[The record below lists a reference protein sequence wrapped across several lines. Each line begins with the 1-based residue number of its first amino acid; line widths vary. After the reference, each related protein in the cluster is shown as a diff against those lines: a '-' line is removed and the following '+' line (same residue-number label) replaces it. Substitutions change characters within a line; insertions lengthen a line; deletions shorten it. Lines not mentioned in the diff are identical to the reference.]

1 MISPLKA
8 IMQVVFPSTCAC
20 CGQVLVEG
28 ERQVCVGCLVD
39 MAATLYSTM
48 PDNITERKL
57 MGRIHLEAATSIY
70 YFKTENT
77 VRNMVHAMK
86 FGGNTELCRMMGRQ
100 MGLELLRSGRFDDVD
115 VLVPVP
121 LHWIRRLKRGYNQS
135 ELLCR
140 GIAEVMPREVN
151 TSAVVRHRYTRKQSK
166 QKGHRRDKNV
176 EGAFRMRRP
185 DELAGKHVLLV
196 DDVLT
201 TGATL
206 CACADALAAVPGIR
220 ISVATFSIATG

>member
-1 MISPLKA
+1 MMSPFKA
-8 IMQVVFPSTCAC
+8 IFQVLFPTTCAC
-20 CGQVLVEG
+20 CGQVLVNG
-28 ERQVCVGCLVD
+28 ERQVCIGCLTD
-39 MAATLYSTM
+39 MAATAYSAM
-48 PDNITERKL
+48 PENGAERL
-57 MGRIHLEAATSIY
+57 LGGRIRLEAATAIY
-70 YFKTENT
+70 YFKADNT
-77 VRNMVHAMK
+77 VRRMVHSMK
-86 FGGNTELCRMMGRQ
+86 FHGNTDLCRMMGRQ
-100 MGLELLRSGRFDDVD
+100 MGLELLRSGRFDGVD

-121 LHWIRRLKRGYNQS
+121 LHWLRRLKRGYNQS

-151 TSAVVRHRYTRKQSK
+151 TTAVMRHRYTRKQSN
-166 QKGHRRDKNV
+166 QKGQRRAANV
-176 EGAFRMRRP
+176 AGAFRIRRP

-220 ISVATFSIATG
+220 ISVATFSIAS

>member
-1 MISPLKA
+1 MSPLKA
-8 IMQVVFPSTCAC
+8 ILQVLFPTTCAC
-20 CGQVLVEG
+20 CGQVLVNG
-28 ERQVCVGCLVD
+28 ERQVCIECLSGL
-39 MAATLYSTM
+39 AATAYSAM
-48 PDNITERKL
+48 PDNAAERL
-57 MGRIHLEAATSIY
+57 LAGRIHLEAATAIY
-70 YFKTENT
+70 YFKAENT
-77 VRNMVHAMK
+77 VRHMVHAMK
-86 FGGNTELCRMMGRQ
+86 FHGNTDLCRIMGRQ

-121 LHWIRRLKRGYNQS
+121 LHWIRRLQRGYNQS

-151 TSAVVRHRYTRKQSK
+151 TTAVVRHRYTHKQSK

-176 EGAFRMRRP
+176 AGAFSMKRP

-206 CACADALAAVPGIR
+206 CACTEALATVPGIR
-220 ISVATFSIATG
+220 ISVATFSIAS